1 MVGELISILIG
12 SWVTAPTGSGASVV
26 KASMFILRGNQDG
39 NMARTYE
46 FVYKA
51 PCWSLDCDP

>member
-26 KASMFILRGNQDG
+26 KVSMFILRSNQDG

-46 FVYKA
+46 FVY
-51 PCWSLDCDP
+51 